1 MKSGC
6 AQRGSGFVVVGLGFT
21 PRGFAAMG
29 LGFARC
35 GSVFFFF
42 FGGGFCSWS
51 CSLVVVVS
59 AMSCGRGLCSHWLLG
74 MWCGLVS
81 SSMVMVW
88 VTNVILVLGVRF
100 ESVVLGLGSMVL
112 LNLH

>member
-6 AQRGSGFVVVGLGFT
+6 VHRGSGFAVVGLGFT

-42 FGGGFCSWS
+42 FWWW
-51 CSLVVVVS
+51 V
-59 AMSCGRGLCSHWLLG
+59 LL
-74 MWCGLVS
+74 
-81 SSMVMVW
+81 MVMLFSGCGVSNALWSGFVFTLVAGYVVW
-88 VTNVILVLGVRF
+88 VGFKFDGHGV
-100 ESVVLGLGSMVL
+100 G
-112 LNLH
+112 H

>member
-1 MKSGC
+1 MGLLPW
-6 AQRGSGFVVVGLGFT
+6 VWVLLVVG
-21 PRGFAAMG
+21 R
-29 LGFARC
+29 
-35 GSVFFFF
+35 FFFF

-88 VTNVILVLGVRF
+88 VTNVILVLGVGF
-100 ESVVLGLGSMVL
+100 ELVVLGLGSMVL

>member
-6 AQRGSGFVVVGLGFT
+6 VHRGSGFAVVGLGFT

-42 FGGGFCSWS
+42 FGGRFCSQS
-51 CSLVVVVS
+51 CSSVVVVS
-59 AMSCGRGLCSHWLLG
+59 AMGYGQGLCS
-74 MWCGLVS
+74 
-81 SSMVMVW
+81 
-88 VTNVILVLGVRF
+88 
-100 ESVVLGLGSMVL
+100 
-112 LNLH
+112 